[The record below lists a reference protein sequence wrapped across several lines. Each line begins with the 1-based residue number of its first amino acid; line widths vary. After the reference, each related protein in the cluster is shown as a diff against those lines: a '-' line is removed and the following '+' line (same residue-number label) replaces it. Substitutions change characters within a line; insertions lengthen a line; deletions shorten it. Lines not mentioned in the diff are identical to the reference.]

1 MRIVQSLLALVLLST
16 LSYGQI
22 LPNNQTYNNGGEIT
36 DADLIR
42 VNLYIEG
49 MRGFWTG
56 FARSFYFDRKKE
68 VSSRCFSNNLASE
81 LFFVVNFMEGKESLM
96 QIVKFVTTASRILN
110 DNLNYCGYTE
120 AIEKVEAFCQKS
132 TTLCTP

>member
-1 MRIVQSLLALVLLST
+1 MRLFTLLLISCSILVGLSQ
-16 LSYGQI
+16 GQ
-22 LPNNQTYNNGGEIT
+22 NTYQTYNGGEIT

-56 FARSFYFDRKKE
+56 FARSFYYDRKKE
-68 VSSRCFSNNLASE
+68 VSSRCFSNNLATE

-96 QIVKFVTTASRILN
+96 
-110 DNLNYCGYTE
+110 
-120 AIEKVEAFCQKS
+120 
-132 TTLCTP
+132 

>member
-1 MRIVQSLLALVLLST
+1 MRIVLLLLAIASLLVTST
-16 LSYGQI
+16 VGQ
-22 LPNNQTYNNGGEIT
+22 NQTFNGGEIT
-36 DADLIR
+36 DEDLIR

-68 VSSRCFSNNLASE
+68 VSSRCFSNNLATE

-96 QIVKFVTTASRILN
+96 
-110 DNLNYCGYTE
+110 
-120 AIEKVEAFCQKS
+120 
-132 TTLCTP
+132 